1 MTNSSKSGCNAGTRL
16 IFACSG
22 AADVGEIA
30 DRAARKM
37 SREGE
42 AKMFCTAGLGGRV
55 SAIIETT
62 QAAEKILALDGCP
75 LDCVKN
81 SLEQVG
87 FQEFNHLRVTDLGM
101 EKGKSPPTDEC
112 ADAVAQKGAELLR
125 S

>member
-1 MTNSSKSGCNAGTRL
+1 MSESKGCSCRGGAKLT
-16 IFACSG
+16 FACSG

-42 AKMFCTAGLGGRV
+42 AKMFCTAGLGGRIG
-55 SAIIETT
+55 AIMETT
-62 QAAEKILALDGCP
+62 QAAERILALDGCA

-81 SLEQVG
+81 SLELAG
-87 FQEFNHLRVTDLGM
+87 FSEFNHLRVSDLGM
-101 EKGKSPPTDEC
+101 EKGKSPCTDEC
-112 ADAVAQKGAELLR
+112 VNAVAQKGAELLR

>member
-1 MTNSSKSGCNAGTRL
+1 MTNSSESGCDISKKL

-30 DRAARKM
+30 DQAARKM

-42 AKMFCTAGLGGRV
+42 AKMFCTAGLGGRIG
-55 SAIIETT
+55 AIMKTT

-81 SLEQVG
+81 SLEQAG
-87 FQEFNHLRVTDLGM
+87 FPEFNHLRVTDLGM
-101 EKGKSPPTDEC
+101 ETGKSPPTDQR
-112 ADAVAQKGAELLR
+112 ADAVAQEGARLLR